1 MIDESS
7 DPPAIADRK
16 EQLIAQG
23 RTFRARVAQSKQA
36 LQQGLR
42 PQALAKGAIGHVAPV
57 VLGMVASRGLSGAK
71 GLNLQQ
77 TLPLLADT
85 YSALSRRGLIKPAL
99 RIAGIAGIVGAVG
112 WMVINRRRS
121 VDADAASSPA
131 NTSDSTT

>member
-1 MIDESS
+1 MTDESS
-7 DPPAIADRK
+7 DASAIVDRK

-23 RTFRARVAQSKQA
+23 RTFRAQVAQSKQV
-36 LQQGLR
+36 LQEGLR

-57 VLGMVASRGLSGAK
+57 VLGMVASRGISGAN

-85 YSALSRRGLIKPAL
+85 YSTLSRRGLIKPAL
-99 RIAGIAGIVGAVG
+99 RIAAIAGIAGAVG
-112 WMVINRRRS
+112 WMVVSRRRS
-121 VDADAASSPA
+121 ADKDAAASLA